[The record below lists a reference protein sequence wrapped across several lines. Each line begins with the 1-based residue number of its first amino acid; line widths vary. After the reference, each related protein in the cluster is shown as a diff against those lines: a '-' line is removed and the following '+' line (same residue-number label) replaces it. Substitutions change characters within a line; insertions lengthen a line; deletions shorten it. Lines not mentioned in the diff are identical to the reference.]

1 MEALT
6 VSTQTKTFL
15 QECISIPA
23 YASLHGHGPEWG
35 YRQVERGLP
44 IVELPTKRLIHLPTA
59 DDYHRSKLRSRG
71 RRLKVA

>member
-1 MEALT
+1 M
-6 VSTQTKTFL
+6 STKTKSKTFL
-15 QECISIPA
+15 QECVSIPVYSA
-23 YASLHGHGPEWG
+23 LEGHGPEWG

-44 IVELPTKRLIHLPTA
+44 VVELPTKRLIHLPTA